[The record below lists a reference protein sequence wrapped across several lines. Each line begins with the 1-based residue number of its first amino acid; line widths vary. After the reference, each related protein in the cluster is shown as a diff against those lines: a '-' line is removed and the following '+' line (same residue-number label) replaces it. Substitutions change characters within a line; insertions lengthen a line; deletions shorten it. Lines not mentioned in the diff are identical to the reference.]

1 MAQGGIYVQRHHT
14 GALWDV
20 VGGPVWEVTWV
31 GTCKH
36 GNGHRLSFIWPSAP
50 LAAPPALPHPFL
62 PTPQPALLR
71 GNGAIWPHAPL
82 AAPPALPQPA
92 LAAPPALPHLVLRHS
107 KCPGG
112 RHCLP
117 LRPGGSSGYIGGFDT
132 TILSAGHSM
141 CVVMQDRQA
150 VDALRVLRR
159 AQTRDTGV
167 VVQNHQAAGAMHVL
181 RMAQATSHRCYHTE
195 PPGSWGNASAAQGI
209 SHKPQVL
216 PCRTARQFA

>member
-1 MAQGGIYVQRHHT
+1 MVQYGHT
-14 GALWDV
+14 HPW
-20 VGGPVWEVTWV
+20 
-31 GTCKH
+31 
-36 GNGHRLSFIWPSAP
+36 
-50 LAAPPALPHPFL
+50 LPHQLCPNQPWL
-62 PTPQPALLR
+62 PHQLCPTWSCATASAL
-71 GNGAIWPHAPL
+71 GGAIVCHCALVAPVDIS
-82 AAPPALPQPA
+82 AALIPQ
-92 LAAPPALPHLVLRHS
+92 
-107 KCPGG
+107 
-112 RHCLP
+112 
-117 LRPGGSSGYIGGFDT
+117 SSPQVT
-132 TILSAGHSM
+132 ACVSSCRTARQLTRCVCCAGHKPQDTG
-141 CVVMQDRQA
+141 VAVQDRQA